1 MCRSASNL
9 IGAVTSARSPARQH
23 AWPPGTVLLFELGVL
38 DVGRRTSVAQQLQYE
53 LHGDAEPAD
62 RRPALT
68 DSGIHA
74 NTVQHG
80 SLPERSKI
88 EQREGRGE
96 RGPRRGARQD
106 SGSRRDRRAV
116 AVARSHEM
124 PDRQPAEPSPRCSRP
139 VTAGP
144 QGAPPGS
151 GVDWEEPPMSSCHCP
166 RKTRTGRSGWE
177 HHQAGE
183 RPRQG
188 DLPCKSR

>member
-106 SGSRRDRRAV
+106 SGSRHDRRAV

-151 GVDWEEPPMSSCHCP
+151 GVGWEEPPMSSCHCP
-166 RKTRTGRSGWE
+166 RKPVPGAR
-177 HHQAGE
+177 AGSTTKLASA
-183 RPRQG
+183 P
-188 DLPCKSR
+188 DKATSPATSR